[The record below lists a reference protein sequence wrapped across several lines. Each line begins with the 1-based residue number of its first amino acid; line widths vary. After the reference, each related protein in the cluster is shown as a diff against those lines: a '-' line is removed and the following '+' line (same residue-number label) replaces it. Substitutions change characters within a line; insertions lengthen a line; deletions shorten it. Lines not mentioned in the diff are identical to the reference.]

1 LARRDLDRAI
11 FKVEAHRAK
20 EKERLSEL
28 WGERVEDLSVVESVI
43 NPAFGRF
50 GTEEDNANEVE
61 SPTSPKE
68 IDRETR
74 IEIRDALRGLHQLE
88 SDRRALDRRYEVV
101 TSNVPDWDPAVEAEI
116 KKSEL
121 SHADAMNRKVEIEEM
136 LTHYV
141 DMHVLDAMKAPKPYH
156 QAAGLIFDVKD
167 PDYERSRGLLVQLE
181 EFRLRWAVTD
191 RNLPLGEAPEIDDE
205 NPGKNALQLTEYQ
218 NLSAMVKGHEAEPSL
233 AHVR

>member
-11 FKVEAHRAK
+11 FKVEAHKAK

-28 WGERVEDLSVVESVI
+28 WGEKIEDLSVVESII
-43 NPAFGRF
+43 NPGFNRF
-50 GTEEDNANEVE
+50 GAEEDIANEVE
-61 SPTSPKE
+61 GPKPPKE
-68 IDRETR
+68 INGETR
-74 IEIRDALRGLHQLE
+74 IEICDALRGLHQLE

-167 PDYERSRGLLVQLE
+167 PDYERSRERLVQLE
-181 EFRLRWAVTD
+181 EFRLRWAVID
-191 RNLPLGEAPEIDDE
+191 RNLPLGEAPEIDEE
-205 NPGKNALQLTEYQ
+205 NPQKNALQFKEYK
-218 NLSAMVKGHEAEPSL
+218 NLSAMIKRHEAEPSL
-233 AHVR
+233 ALVR